1 MKIKF
6 RTALLAIVA
15 FISFSY
21 IYPGFV
27 FEDVSSLVYASL
39 TFSFFYL
46 FIRPFIKLLSLP
58 LNLFTFGFFSLL
70 VNIALIYFIA
80 VIIPG
85 FDIVSFDLPNVELF
99 GINSPH
105 LHLNVF
111 ISTLAASMLLSF
123 FTNTMVWVFS

>member
-1 MKIKF
+1 MKSKF
-6 RTALLAIVA
+6 RAALLAIVV

-21 IYPGFV
+21 IYPGFI
-27 FEDVSSLVYASL
+27 FEDVSSQVYASL

-70 VNIALIYFIA
+70 ANIALIYSIA

-85 FDIVSFDLPNVELF
+85 FDIVSFDFPSVETF
-99 GINSPH
+99 GINFPP
-105 LHLNVF
+105 LHINVF
-111 ISTLAASMLLSF
+111 FSALVASIILSF
-123 FTNTMVWVFS
+123 FTNTLTWLIF